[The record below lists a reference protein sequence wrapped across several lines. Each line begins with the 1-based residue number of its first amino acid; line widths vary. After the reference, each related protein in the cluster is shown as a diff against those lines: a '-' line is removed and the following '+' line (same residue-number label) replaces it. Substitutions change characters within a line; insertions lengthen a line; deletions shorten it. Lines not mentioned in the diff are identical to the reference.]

1 MSGLTEQKRRIC
13 DAYKK
18 AKSELDVGAIPFE
31 NLMFISI
38 ILLLTKKKEKKLK
51 RQVSANCISYS
62 SIKNRT
68 RTNKISNISL
78 RRRF

>member
-38 ILLLTKKKEKKLK
+38 ILLLTKKKGKKIK
-51 RQVSANCISYS
+51 KA
-62 SIKNRT
+62 SICQLY
-68 RTNKISNISL
+68 IL
-78 RRRF
+78 LFD

>member
-31 NLMFISI
+31 NLMFVFISI
-38 ILLLTKKKEKKLK
+38 ILLLTKKKRKK
-51 RQVSANCISYS
+51 N
-62 SIKNRT
+62 
-68 RTNKISNISL
+68 
-78 RRRF
+78 